1 MLKDEHIGSPN
12 RPNLNSLD
20 GALSGESPACPDDS
34 LTWAVIGKEL
44 KRNSSLI
51 SSFIQYITMEILRI
65 SLNHYIVISS
75 IKCRL

>member
-44 KRNSSLI
+44 KRE
-51 SSFIQYITMEILRI
+51 Q
-65 SLNHYIVISS
+65 
-75 IKCRL
+75 